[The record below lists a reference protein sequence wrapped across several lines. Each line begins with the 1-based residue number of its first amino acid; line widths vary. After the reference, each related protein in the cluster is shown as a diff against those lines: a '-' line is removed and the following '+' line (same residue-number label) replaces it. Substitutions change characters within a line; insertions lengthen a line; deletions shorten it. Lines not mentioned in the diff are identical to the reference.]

1 MPNAEG
7 RMTKKIHACLPY
19 GIRHVS
25 FGIWHSAFVIFL
37 VSAVAAQ
44 STSRSVWDGVYTE
57 AQAKRG
63 STVYHQHCAS
73 CHGPLLEGGETAGP
87 LVGPIFLSNW
97 NGVSVGDMFERTR
110 MSMPQDKPGTI
121 SRQNMADVLAFVFS
135 ENKMPTGK
143 TELARQSEMLKQ
155 IRFEAVKPAKK

>member
-1 MPNAEG
+1 MRLVPAAAV
-7 RMTKKIHACLPY
+7 TFVVV
-19 GIRHVS
+19 VS
-25 FGIWHSAFVIFL
+25 
-37 VSAVAAQ
+37 VAAQ
-44 STSRSVWDGVYTE
+44 STTRSVWDGVYTE

-63 STVYHQHCAS
+63 SAVYHQHCAS

-87 LVGPIFLSNW
+87 LVGPVFLSNW

-135 ENKMPTGK
+135 QNKFPEGK
-143 TELARQSEMLKQ
+143 TELARQAEMLKQ
-155 IRFEAVKPAKK
+155 IRFEAVKPKK

>member
-1 MPNAEG
+1 MPSVECRTAKTG
-7 RMTKKIHACLPY
+7 GLSRRWMLWAL
-19 GIRHVS
+19 
-25 FGIWHSAFVIFL
+25 GIWPLAWWFLFVAL
-37 VSAVAAQ
+37 ASAQ
-44 STSRSVWDGVYTE
+44 STTRSVWDGVYTE

-63 STVYHQHCAS
+63 ATVYHQHCAS

-87 LVGPIFLSNW
+87 LVGPVFVSNW

-135 ENKMPTGK
+135 QNKFPEGK

-155 IRFEAVKPAKK
+155 IKFEAVKPTK

>member
-1 MPNAEG
+1 MPKPEC
-7 RMTKKIHACLPY
+7 RMPKAF
-19 GIRHVS
+19 VA
-25 FGIWHSAFVIFL
+25 FGIVL
-37 VSAVAAQ
+37 TSAVAAQ
-44 STSRSVWDGVYTE
+44 TTKSVWDGVYTD

-63 STVYHQHCAS
+63 ANVYHQHCAS

-135 ENKMPTGK
+135 QNKMPPGK

-155 IRFEAVKPAKK
+155 IKFEAVKPASK